1 MNPAIAHLAQA
12 FPPPD
17 VPRAH
22 AWARV
27 EEELGTILPSDY
39 KRLVDLYGGG
49 LFDDAIWVL
58 EPDCFNQYYDLVME
72 NRDRAEAQQRLWQG
86 GEPKPVALEGAG
98 SRTIAWAV
106 TENGDCLY
114 WLARPGHEPDQ
125 WTVAIKEGRGREWEF
140 HAQSCSEFL
149 RSVLLTGDA
158 ESDVFYDFP
167 TDVPHAF
174 VSGSGF
180 VCVPQ
185 AR

>member
-1 MNPAIAHLAQA
+1 
-12 FPPPD
+12 
-17 VPRAH
+17 
-22 AWARV
+22 
-27 EEELGTILPSDY
+27 
-39 KRLVDLYGGG
+39 
-49 LFDDAIWVL
+49 
-58 EPDCFNQYYDLVME
+58 ME